1 MKPFLGPEEPAT
13 SHALRRVLVIDAD
26 PAARRMIGQ
35 ALAAVAT
42 CTEAGDMDRA
52 FAVLDRGDPDLIV
65 LCLDDGASTEP
76 DTIETI
82 RFALEALR
90 AQGER
95 LAEQARSDALE
106 LGILVA
112 RRILE
117 REGAVADD
125 AGSIA
130 CGVA

>member
-76 DTIETI
+76 DTKGDRLHHGRE
-82 RFALEALR
+82 RHR
-90 AQGER
+90 QGGVR
-95 LAEQARSDALE
+95 RGHPPVQPASGISPSSRSTAPPFPM
-106 LGILVA
+106 I
-112 RRILE
+112 
-117 REGAVADD
+117 
-125 AGSIA
+125 
-130 CGVA
+130 